1 MTVQL
6 KSGDLLKETT
16 DAIVNTVNCVGVMG
30 KGIALQFKQ
39 RWPSN
44 FKEYEAAS
52 KRNEI
57 KPGKMFIYDLGEWEK
72 PRYIINFP
80 TKLHWRGRFQT
91 RICRRWPPR
100 SRQAGKAS
108 RYKSI
113 SLPPLGCGN
122 GGLDWDEVRELI
134 LAAFKLHPEI
144 DVHLFEPKG
153 APPAR
158 EMVNRTAKPELTA
171 VRAAIIKIISI
182 YRELEYGLTRIELQ
196 KLAYFLEKSGRD
208 LNLEFRKDNYGP
220 YSDKLRHVV
229 KALDGHYIAGV
240 GDFAGES
247 EIGVLPGAVAE
258 ADEFIKT
265 SGDDDLAIQVE
276 RVRNL
281 IQGFETPYGME
292 LLATVH
298 WVATQEP
305 NVNTVD
311 DAIDAVHR
319 WNARKRAILRE
330 DHIRLAWDRLKKE
343 GWFKPHRSRH
353 RLDFESGPDQSL
365 SCTSVCS
372 PFRCAHPGLKAQ
384 ATNRA
389 FTLTKRQASI

>member
-1 MTVQL
+1 VTVRL

-52 KRNEI
+52 KRKEI
-57 KPGKMFIYDLGEWEK
+57 KPGRMFIYDLGEWEK

-80 TKLHWRGRFQT
+80 TKVHWRGDSKLEYVEDGLRDLVKQVKHLG
-91 RICRRWPPR
+91 I
-100 SRQAGKAS
+100 
-108 RYKSI
+108 KSI

-122 GGLDWDEVRELI
+122 GGLDWDDVRESI
-134 LAAFKLHPEI
+134 FAAFKDHPEI

-158 EMVNRTAKPELTA
+158 EMVNRTAKPGLTA

-182 YRELEYGLTRIELQ
+182 YREMEYGLTRIELQ
-196 KLAYFLEKSGRD
+196 KLAYFLEEAGRA
-208 LNLEFRKDNYGP
+208 LNLGFTKDNYGP

-265 SGDDDLAIQVE
+265 SGDADLAIQIE
-276 RVRNL
+276 RIRNL

-305 NVNTVD
+305 NIHTVE
-311 DAIDAVHR
+311 DAISAVHG

-330 DHIRLAWDRLKKE
+330 DDIRLAWERLKKE
-343 GWFKPHRSRH
+343 GWFKPHRSGRH
-353 RLDFESGPDQSL
+353 RLGFE
-365 SCTSVCS
+365 
-372 PFRCAHPGLKAQ
+372 
-384 ATNRA
+384 
-389 FTLTKRQASI
+389 

>member
-1 MTVQL
+1 VTVRL

-52 KRNEI
+52 KRKEI
-57 KPGKMFIYDLGEWEK
+57 KPGRMFIYDLGEWEK

-80 TKLHWRGRFQT
+80 TKAHWRGDSKLEYVEDGLRDLVKQVK
-91 RICRRWPPR
+91 RLGI
-100 SRQAGKAS
+100 
-108 RYKSI
+108 KSI

-122 GGLDWDEVRELI
+122 GGLDWDEVRESI
-134 LAAFKLHPEI
+134 FAAFKDQPEI

-158 EMVNRTAKPELTA
+158 EMVNRTAKPGLTA

-182 YRELEYGLTRIELQ
+182 YREMEYGLTRIELQ
-196 KLAYFLEKSGRD
+196 KLAYFLEKAGRA
-208 LNLEFRKDNYGP
+208 LNLGFVKDNYGP

-247 EIGVLPGAVAE
+247 EIGVIPGAVAE

-265 SGDDDLAIQVE
+265 SGDADLAMQVE

-305 NVNTVD
+305 NIHTAD
-311 DAIDAVHR
+311 DAISAVHG

-330 DHIRLAWDRLKKE
+330 DDIRLAWDRLKKE
-343 GWFKPHRSRH
+343 GWFKPHRSGKH
-353 RLDFESGPDQSL
+353 PLSFE
-365 SCTSVCS
+365 C
-372 PFRCAHPGLKAQ
+372 
-384 ATNRA
+384 
-389 FTLTKRQASI
+389 

>member
-1 MTVQL
+1 VTVQI

-39 RWPSN
+39 RWPKN

-52 KRNEI
+52 KRKEI
-57 KPGKMFIYDLGEWEK
+57 KPGKMFVYDLGEWEK

-80 TKLHWRGRFQT
+80 TKVHWRGDSKLEYVEDGLRDLVKQVK
-91 RICRRWPPR
+91 RLGI
-100 SRQAGKAS
+100 
-108 RYKSI
+108 KSI

-122 GGLDWDEVRELI
+122 GGLDWDDVRELI
-134 LAAFKLHPEI
+134 FAAFKDHPEI
-144 DVHLFEPKG
+144 NIHLFEPKG

-158 EMVNRTAKPELTA
+158 EMVNRTAKPNLTP
-171 VRAAIIKIISI
+171 VRAAIIKVISI
-182 YRELEYGLTRIELQ
+182 YREMEYGLTRIELQ
-196 KLAYFLEKSGRD
+196 KLAYFLEKAGQPLKLD
-208 LNLEFRKDNYGP
+208 FVKDNYGP
-220 YSDKLRHVV
+220 YSDKLRHVL
-229 KALDGHYIAGV
+229 KALDGHYIVGV

-265 SGDDDLAIQVE
+265 SGDDDLAFQVE

-305 NVNTVD
+305 NVHTVD
-311 DAIDAVHR
+311 DAIAAVHK

-330 DHIRLAWDRLKKE
+330 DHIRLAWQRLNNE
-343 GWFKPHRSRH
+343 GWFKQPTRSDRH
-353 RLDFESGPDQSL
+353 QL
-365 SCTSVCS
+365 S
-372 PFRCAHPGLKAQ
+372 F
-384 ATNRA
+384 
-389 FTLTKRQASI
+389 

>member
-1 MTVQL
+1 VTVQL

-30 KGIALQFKQ
+30 KGIALQFKH

-52 KRNEI
+52 KRKEI
-57 KPGKMFIYDLGEWEK
+57 KPGRMFIYDLGEWEK

-80 TKLHWRGRFQT
+80 TKVHWRGDSKLEYVEDGLRDLVKQVK
-91 RICRRWPPR
+91 RLGI
-100 SRQAGKAS
+100 
-108 RYKSI
+108 KSI

-122 GGLDWDEVRELI
+122 GGLDWDDVRESI
-134 LAAFKLHPEI
+134 FATFEDHPEI

-158 EMVNRTAKPELTA
+158 EMVNRTAKPGLTA

-182 YRELEYGLTRIELQ
+182 YREMEYGLTRIEVQ
-196 KLAYFLEKSGRD
+196 KLAYFLEKAGRA
-208 LNLEFRKDNYGP
+208 LNLDFRKDNYGP
-220 YSDKLRHVV
+220 YADKLRHVV
-229 KALDGHYIAGV
+229 KALDGHYIGGV

-258 ADEFIKT
+258 ADEFIKA
-265 SGDDDLAIQVE
+265 SGDADLAMQVE
-276 RVRNL
+276 GVRNL

-305 NVNTVD
+305 NVSTVE
-311 DAIDAVHR
+311 DAISAVHR

-330 DHIRLAWDRLKKE
+330 DDIRLAWDRLKQE
-343 GWFKPHRSRH
+343 GWFKPHRSGKH
-353 RLDFESGPDQSL
+353 RLSFE
-365 SCTSVCS
+365 
-372 PFRCAHPGLKAQ
+372 
-384 ATNRA
+384 
-389 FTLTKRQASI
+389 

>member
-1 MTVQL
+1 MTVRL

-39 RWPSN
+39 RWPNN

-52 KRNEI
+52 KRKEI
-57 KPGKMFIYDLGEWEK
+57 MPGRMFIYDLGKWEN

-80 TKLHWRGRFQT
+80 TKVHWRGDSKLQYVEDGLRDLVK
-91 RICRRWPPR
+91 
-100 SRQAGKAS
+100 QAKRLGI
-108 RYKSI
+108 KSI

-122 GGLDWDEVRELI
+122 GGLDWDDVRELI
-134 LAAFKLHPEI
+134 FAAFKHHPEI

-158 EMVNRTAKPELTA
+158 EMVNRTEKPRLTA
-171 VRAAIIKIISI
+171 VRAAIIKVISI
-182 YRELEYGLTRIELQ
+182 YREMEYGLTRIELQ
-196 KLAYFLEKSGRD
+196 KLAYFLEKAGRALKLD
-208 LNLEFRKDNYGP
+208 FRKDNYGP
-220 YSDKLRHVV
+220 YADKLRHVV

-265 SGDDDLAIQVE
+265 SGDADLAIQVE

-298 WVATQEP
+298 WIATQES
-305 NVNTVD
+305 NVHNVE
-311 DAIDAVHR
+311 DAIAAVHR

-330 DHIRLAWDRLKKE
+330 EDIRLAWDRLKDQ
-343 GWFKPHRSRH
+343 GWFKAHRSDKH
-353 RLDFESGPDQSL
+353 RLTFE
-365 SCTSVCS
+365 
-372 PFRCAHPGLKAQ
+372 
-384 ATNRA
+384 
-389 FTLTKRQASI
+389 